1 MTSAGTVGTTWDV
14 IGLGANSV
22 DYVYM
27 LPGYPQASGARAKMR
42 VSAHFLTCG
51 GQMVTALATCSRMG
65 LRTKYIGITGTD
77 DNGRRV
83 REELGRWTIDLTD
96 AIIRDVPNQFAV
108 ILVEE
113 QSGERIVLWD
123 RPDGLRLRERD
134 VPAEVLLSTRV
145 LHVDDVDQDA
155 AIRAARLAR
164 DRGILVTSDI
174 DRVNDLTEE
183 LVASVTFPMFAEHVP
198 SALTGE
204 DDPERALRKLRR
216 RHDGLL
222 CVTLG
227 ANGAMA
233 LDGDRVLYAPAFKV
247 EAVDTTGA
255 GDVFRGAF
263 ICALLEGRPPDDV
276 LRFANAAAAVSCTR
290 VGAINGVPSLEE
302 TIRVMTA
309 ESHLPPFRSSSED
322 PPGATDESSA
332 V

>member
-1 MTSAGTVGTTWDV
+1 MTSTGPSGSTWDV

-27 LPGYPQASGARAKMR
+27 LPAYPQASGARAKMR

-65 LRTKYIGITGTD
+65 LRTKYIGTTGTD
-77 DNGRRV
+77 DNGRRI

-123 RPDGLRLRERD
+123 RHDGLRLRERE

-145 LHVDDVDQDA
+145 LHVDDVDQEA

-164 DRGILVTSDI
+164 DRGIVVTSDI
-174 DRVNDLTEE
+174 DRLNDLTEE
-183 LVASVTFPMFAEHVP
+183 LVASVTIPIFAEHVP
-198 SALTGE
+198 PALTGE
-204 DDPERALRKLRR
+204 HDPERALRKLRR
-216 RHDGLL
+216 GHDGLL

-233 LDGDRVLYAPAFKV
+233 LDGDRPLYLPAFQV
-247 EAVDTTGA
+247 DAADTTGA

-263 ICALLEGRPPDDV
+263 ICALLEGRPPEEV

-290 VGAINGVPSLEE
+290 VGAITGVPSLEE
-302 TIRVMTA
+302 TLRLMTDT
-309 ESHLPPFRSSSED
+309 HCPP
-322 PPGATDESSA
+322 
-332 V
+332 

>member
-1 MTSAGTVGTTWDV
+1 MTSPGTSAGTWDV

-27 LPGYPQASGARAKMR
+27 LPAYPQASGARAKMR

-65 LRTKYIGITGTD
+65 LRTKYIGTTGTD
-77 DNGRRV
+77 DNGRRI

-123 RPDGLRLRERD
+123 RHDGLRLRERE
-134 VPAEVLLSTRV
+134 VPAEVFLSTRV

-164 DRGILVTSDI
+164 DRGIVVTSDI
-174 DRVNDLTEE
+174 DRLNDLTEE
-183 LVASVTFPMFAEHVP
+183 LVASVSIPIFAEHVP
-198 SALTGE
+198 PALTGE
-204 DDPERALRKLRR
+204 HDPERALRKLRR
-216 RHDGLL
+216 GHNGLL

-233 LDGDRVLYAPAFKV
+233 LDGDRPIYLPAFQV
-247 EAVDTTGA
+247 DAADTTGA

-263 ICALLEGRPPDDV
+263 IWALLEARPPEEV

-290 VGAINGVPSLEE
+290 VGAINGVPSTEE
-302 TIRVMTA
+302 TLRMMTDT
-309 ESHLPPFRSSSED
+309 HLPPS
-322 PPGATDESSA
+322 PP
-332 V
+332 

>member
-1 MTSAGTVGTTWDV
+1 MTSTGTANGTSDV
-14 IGLGANSV
+14 VGLGANSV

-51 GQMVTALATCSRMG
+51 GQMVTALATCSRLG
-65 LRTKYIGITGTD
+65 LRTKYIGTTGTD
-77 DNGRRV
+77 DNGRRI
-83 REELGRWTIDLTD
+83 REELGRWTIDVTD

-113 QSGERIVLWD
+113 QTGERIVLWD
-123 RPDGLRLRERD
+123 RPDGLRLRERE
-134 VPAEVLLSTRV
+134 VPAEAFLSTRL

-164 DRGILVTSDI
+164 DRGIPVTSDI
-174 DRVNDLTEE
+174 DRLNDLTEE
-183 LVASVTFPMFAEHVP
+183 LVAGVTFPIFAEHVP
-198 SALTGE
+198 PALTGE
-204 DDPERALRKLRR
+204 QDPERALRKLRR

-233 LDGDRVLYAPAFKV
+233 LDGDRLLYVPAFKV
-247 EAVDTTGA
+247 DAADTTGA

-263 ICALLEGRPPDDV
+263 IWALLDGRPPEDV

-290 VGAINGVPSLEE
+290 VGAINGVPSVEE
-302 TIRVMTA
+302 TLCVMTA
-309 ESHLPPFRSSSED
+309 ECHQPP
-322 PPGATDESSA
+322 SA
-332 V
+332 R

>member
-1 MTSAGTVGTTWDV
+1 MISSGTSASTWDV

-27 LPGYPQASGARAKMR
+27 LPAYPQASGARAKMR

-65 LRTKYIGITGTD
+65 LRTKYIGTTGTD
-77 DNGRRV
+77 DNGRRI

-123 RPDGLRLRERD
+123 RHDGLRLRERE
-134 VPAEVLLSTRV
+134 VPAEVFLSTRV

-164 DRGILVTSDI
+164 DRGIVVTSDI
-174 DRVNDLTEE
+174 DRLNDLTEE
-183 LVASVTFPMFAEHVP
+183 LVASVTIPIFAEHVP
-198 SALTGE
+198 PALTGE
-204 DDPERALRKLRR
+204 HDPERALRKLRR
-216 RHDGLL
+216 GHDGLL

-233 LDGDRVLYAPAFKV
+233 LDGDRPIYLPAFQV
-247 EAVDTTGA
+247 DAADTTGA

-263 ICALLEGRPPDDV
+263 IWALLEGRPPEEV

-290 VGAINGVPSLEE
+290 VGAINGVPSTEE
-302 TIRVMTA
+302 TLRVMTNTP
-309 ESHLPPFRSSSED
+309 LPPSL
-322 PPGATDESSA
+322 P
-332 V
+332 

>member
-1 MTSAGTVGTTWDV
+1 MTSTGEAGGAWDV

-27 LPGYPQASGARAKMR
+27 LPAYPQASGLRAKMR
-42 VSAHFLTCG
+42 VSAHFLCCG
-51 GQMVTALATCSRMG
+51 GQVATALATCSRMG
-65 LRTKYIGITGTD
+65 LRTKYLGTTGTD
-77 DNGRRV
+77 DNGRRI
-83 REELGRWTIDLTD
+83 REELDRRKIDLTD
-96 AIIRDVPNQFAV
+96 AIIRDAPNQFAV

-113 QSGERIVLWD
+113 RSGERIVLWD
-123 RPDGLRLRERD
+123 RDERMRLRERE
-134 VPAEVLLSTRV
+134 VPPEVFLSTRV

-174 DRVNDLTEE
+174 DRLTNLTEE
-183 LVASVTFPMFAEHVP
+183 LVGSVTVPIFAGHVP
-198 SALTGE
+198 RALTGE

-216 RHDGLL
+216 VHDGLL

-233 LDGDRVLYAPAFKV
+233 LDGDRPFHVPAVKV

-263 ICALLEGRPPDDV
+263 IYALLEGRAPAEV

-290 VGAINGVPSLEE
+290 LGALNGAPSLEE
-302 TIRVMTA
+302 TLRVM
-309 ESHLPPFRSSSED
+309 
-322 PPGATDESSA
+322 